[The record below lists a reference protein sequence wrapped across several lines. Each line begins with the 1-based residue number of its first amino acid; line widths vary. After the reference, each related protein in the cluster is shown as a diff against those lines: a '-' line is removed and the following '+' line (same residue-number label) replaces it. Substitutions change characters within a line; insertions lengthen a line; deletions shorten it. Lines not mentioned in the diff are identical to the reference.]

1 MDNTDVAELKPKYDW
16 DAIVVGD
23 YRLDHSENFFA
34 VANKENR
41 SVNIGTYASTP
52 LAKLS
57 LRNGDFSLK
66 EMEITSLDEVEIV
79 SASEGSIIDVLDD
92 KLQKKEGPKRDFNQV
107 KVENQTIDEPS
118 ENEIRGI
125 EKENLA
131 VSVVKKETH
140 INDDNWKMVE
150 SPLRDYPQ
158 SKVKNVTIDEPA
170 ENKTHNIEAE
180 ELQPSYTE
188 SESSTGPSAK
198 PKLKFEWS
206 IIQPAAA
213 TVHASVAQPKAYGF
227 KDVYQSKRNL
237 ALRQREEEERKARE
251 FHSRPMPNFKI
262 LHKRLEDVQVV
273 HHITVPKTPET
284 LKTWYAD
291 VERRKL
297 KEQLQHQQPEKNQ
310 PLPRHAPHQQR
321 LHCQPQSQVDGKK
334 HHNLKVKP
342 FNLRSEQRVRDRR
355 EYDATVQVGAEQK
368 KKEQDEQRKQRELEE
383 IKEIRKMTEF
393 KARPNPFK

>member
-1 MDNTDVAELKPKYDW
+1 MDNTDITELKPKYDW

-34 VANKENR
+34 ANKENR

-52 LAKLS
+52 LTKLG
-57 LRNGDFSLK
+57 LRNGNFSLK

-79 SASEGSIIDVLDD
+79 TANEDSITNVLDD
-92 KLQKKEGPKRDFNQV
+92 KLQKEEGQLRDFNQV
-107 KVENQTIDEPS
+107 EVKNETIDEPS
-118 ENEIRGI
+118 ENKIRGI
-125 EKENLA
+125 EEEKLQG
-131 VSVVKKETH
+131 VVKNEPLIH
-140 INDDNWKMVE
+140 DDKMKIV
-150 SPLRDYPQ
+150 
-158 SKVKNVTIDEPA
+158 
-170 ENKTHNIEAE
+170 ENKTQEIQAK

-188 SESSTGPSAK
+188 SESSTGPSPK
-198 PKLKFEWS
+198 PKLKLEWS
-206 IIQPAAA
+206 IMQPASAP
-213 TVHASVAQPKAYGF
+213 VHAAVAQPKAYGF

-291 VERRKL
+291 AERRKQ
-297 KEQLQHQQPEKNQ
+297 KEQLQHQQEKTQ
-310 PLPRHAPHQQR
+310 PLPRHALHQQR
-321 LHCQPQSQVDGKK
+321 SHSQPQSQVDGKK
-334 HHNLKVKP
+334 THHLNVKP
-342 FNLRSEQRVRDRR
+342 FNLRSDQRVRDRR
-355 EYDATVQVGAEQK
+355 EYDAAVQVGAEQK